1 MIVPSRLCLIYTGC
15 QIKAR
20 INFKILTT
28 IFNCGTGRAP
38 TYLIEL
44 SSVNRRQG
52 IRSASDHGMNYD
64 VPFNKKTWF
73 NDRSF
78 FTIGQKIWNNL
89 PLYIKQSVS
98 IDIFLAFDFCR
109 FCVVI
114 RFFPSPPQRPMTSD
128 FEGFIYQILSITLFS
143 YLNS

>member
-28 IFNCGTGRAP
+28 IFNCGTGRVP

-52 IRSASDHGMNYD
+52 LRSASDHGMNYD

-73 NDRSF
+73 IMIEASSQLDKKYGI
-78 FTIGQKIWNNL
+78 T
-89 PLYIKQSVS
+89 
-98 IDIFLAFDFCR
+98 CR
-109 FCVVI
+109 CI
-114 RFFPSPPQRPMTSD
+114 
-128 FEGFIYQILSITLFS
+128 
-143 YLNS
+143 